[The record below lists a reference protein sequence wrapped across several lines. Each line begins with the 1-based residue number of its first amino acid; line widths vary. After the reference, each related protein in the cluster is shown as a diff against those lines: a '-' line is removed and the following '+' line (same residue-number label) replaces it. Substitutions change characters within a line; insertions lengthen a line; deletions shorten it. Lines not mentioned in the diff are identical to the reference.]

1 MIKEFIQLIY
11 PNFCSG
17 CQSQLQFSEKAICLS
32 CMVELRNHSIVSSKV
47 AFGRYILE
55 QEYFLFKNKLLK
67 NMIYEIK
74 YKGNKSSAY
83 VLGVE
88 LRHLIKS
95 SFSNF
100 DLIIPIPVSK
110 AKRQIRGFNQCELIA
125 EGVSEILN
133 LPISS
138 NFFTRN
144 NNLTSQVNSSRYQR
158 WLNVENQ
165 YKALTQLPKNS
176 KVLII
181 DDVVTSGATIS
192 SCIKAILQKKTPIT
206 VSIAALAGN
215 KII

>member
-1 MIKEFIQLIY
+1 
-11 PNFCSG
+11 
-17 CQSQLQFSEKAICLS
+17 
-32 CMVELRNHSIVSSKV
+32 MVELRNHSIVSSKV
-47 AFGRYILE
+47 AFGRYILD
-55 QEYFLFKNKLLK
+55 QEYFFKNFKNKLLK

-88 LRHLIKS
+88 LGHLIKS

-125 EGVSEILN
+125 EGVSEVLN
-133 LPISS
+133 LPILS
-138 NFFTRN
+138 NFFRRN

-165 YKALTQLPKNS
+165 YKALTQLLKNS

-192 SCIKAILQKKTPIT
+192 SCIKAILQKKSPIT
-206 VSIAALAGN
+206 ISNSCISR
-215 KII
+215 K

>member
-1 MIKEFIQLIY
+1 
-11 PNFCSG
+11 
-17 CQSQLQFSEKAICLS
+17 
-32 CMVELRNHSIVSSKV
+32 MVELRNHSIVSSKV

-55 QEYFLFKNKLLK
+55 QEYFLFKNFKNKLLK

-88 LRHLIKS
+88 LGHLIKS

-125 EGVSEILN
+125 EGVSEVLN

-165 YKALTQLPKNS
+165 YKALAQLSKNS

-192 SCIKAILQKKTPIT
+192 SCVNAILQKNPPIT
-206 VSIAALAGN
+206 ISIAALAGN
-215 KII
+215 KIT